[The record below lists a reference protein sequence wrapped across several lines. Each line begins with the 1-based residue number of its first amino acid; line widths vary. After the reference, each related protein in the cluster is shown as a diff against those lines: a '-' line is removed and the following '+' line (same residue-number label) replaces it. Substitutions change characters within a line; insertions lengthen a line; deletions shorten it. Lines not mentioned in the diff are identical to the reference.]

1 MPTIGT
7 PAKPGGGWHSYQ
19 GSSYPN
25 QEAEKLQM
33 PARGR
38 ILEVGAWVGGWSGT
52 CRVRLCIWDG
62 SSKALLGQSNQITVA
77 NEGAGGP
84 AGSNVALYT
93 GPLIAPVEIGK
104 GFDFYVGFA
113 RDPSDGHQVSEG
125 ASGTGPHFESRSG
138 PTWPADLDHNPL
150 TQETRRIGAYV
161 ANWETLPGA
170 WVYRSGA
177 WVEADTVQIYRSGS
191 WVDVDGVSLYRSGS
205 WADSE

>member
-1 MPTIGT
+1 
-7 PAKPGGGWHSYQ
+7 
-19 GSSYPN
+19 
-25 QEAEKLQM
+25 M

-52 CRVRLCIWDG
+52 CRLRLCIWDG
-62 SSKALLGQSNQITVA
+62 SSKALLGQSNQLTAA

-84 AGSNVALYT
+84 AGGNVALYT
-93 GPLIAPVEIGK
+93 APLIAPVEIGK

-113 RDPSDGHQVSEG
+113 RDPNDGHQVSEG
-125 ASGTGPHFESRSG
+125 SSATGPHFHGRSG
-138 PTWPADLDHNPL
+138 PTWPNNLGNAPSSFS
-150 TQETRRIGAYV
+150 QETRRIGAYV

-205 WADSE
+205 WVDSE